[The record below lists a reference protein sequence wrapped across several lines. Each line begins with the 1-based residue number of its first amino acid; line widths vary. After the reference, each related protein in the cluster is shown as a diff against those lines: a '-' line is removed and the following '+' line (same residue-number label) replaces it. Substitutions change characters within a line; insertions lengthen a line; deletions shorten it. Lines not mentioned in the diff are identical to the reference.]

1 MFVDYASPGLSITR
15 IRFNGYNLSLIVRH
29 PLDVGAK
36 IIVLCEIMDIV
47 WAFFCIF
54 VPNYNKEIMSE
65 YISETIKYI
74 GVDDMELDLF
84 ESQYIIPNGMAY
96 NSYLILDEKIAIM
109 DSVDARK
116 SAEWIEKLESAL
128 DGRQPDYIVVQHME
142 PDHAGSLAVVVE
154 KYPQIKIVASTRA
167 IQMMPQFFEGV
178 DFSERTIGVK
188 EDDTLELGAHTLQFV
203 MAPMVHWPEVM
214 LTYDSL
220 DKVIFSADAFGK
232 FGAFACDEEWACE
245 ARRYYFNICGKYGA
259 QVQVLLKKLAAFD
272 IACIC
277 PLHGPILSDNL
288 GYYISLYNTWSLY
301 EPECEGVFIAYASIH
316 GGTAAAALK
325 LKELL
330 LAKGEKKVAVADL
343 SRDDMAE
350 AVEDA
355 FKYGKMVVAAASYDG
370 GVFPPMH
377 DFLHH
382 LQIKGYQ
389 KRRVGIVENGSW
401 APIAGRVMRA
411 MLEQMKQIEIVEP
424 MVTINARMKSDDMPQ
439 MEALAEAMAK

>member
-1 MFVDYASPGLSITR
+1 MKSV
-15 IRFNGYNLSLIVRH
+15 
-29 PLDVGAK
+29 
-36 IIVLCEIMDIV
+36 
-47 WAFFCIF
+47 
-54 VPNYNKEIMSE
+54 
-65 YISETIKYI
+65 ISDAIKYI

-84 ESQYIIPNGMAY
+84 ESQYIIPNGMSY
-96 NSYLILDEKIAIM
+96 NSYLILDDKVAIM

-116 SAEWIEKLESAL
+116 SEEWLEKLSCAL
-128 DGRQPDYIVVQHME
+128 GNRTPDYLVVQHME
-142 PDHAGSLAVVVE
+142 PDHAGSIAATIE
-154 KYPQIKIVASTRA
+154 KYPQIKIVASARA
-167 IQMMPQFFEGV
+167 VQMMPQFFEDI
-178 DFSERTIGVK
+178 DFSSRTIAVK
-188 EDDTLELGAHTLQFV
+188 EGDTLELGVHTLHFI

-214 LTYDSL
+214 VSYESH
-220 DKVIFSADAFGK
+220 DKVVFSADAFGK

-259 QVQVLLKKLAAFD
+259 QVQSLLKKLATYD
-272 IACIC
+272 VKCIC
-277 PLHGPILSDNL
+277 PLHGPILNENL

-301 EPECEGVFIAYASIH
+301 EPESEGVFVAYASIH
-316 GGTAAAALK
+316 GGTAAAAQK
-325 LKELL
+325 LREML
-330 LAKGEKKVAVADL
+330 LAKGEKKVAIADL

-401 APIAGRVMRA
+401 APVAGRVMRS

-424 MVTINARMKSDDMPQ
+424 MVTINARMKRGDIPQ
-439 MEALAEAMAK
+439 LEALADAMVRE